1 MNKNELKQLCIKTID
16 ENRDEIIRIGNEI
29 YKNPELGYKE
39 FKSTEIVKKAME
51 NLEGRLE
58 TEIAYTGCKIVA
70 NEEKSGPR
78 VAIIGELDSVV
89 CADHKDANELGN
101 IHACGHNVQI

>member
-1 MNKNELKQLCIKTID
+1 
-16 ENRDEIIRIGNEI
+16 
-29 YKNPELGYKE
+29 
-39 FKSTEIVKKAME
+39 ME

-58 TEIAYTGCKIVA
+58 TEIAYTGCKDCWLMK
-70 NEEKSGPR
+70 EKVGPR

-101 IHACGHNVQI
+101 IHACGHNVQIANMIGAAFGILKSGVFKHLDGSMEFIAIPAEECVDYEYRANLQKEK